1 MGLGQAATIG
11 SEQVFIPAC
20 LAKGATGMAPAG
32 APPTAFVISD
42 DDDNDDDKLASAL
55 AKLAER

>member
-1 MGLGQAATIG
+1 VGLGQPTTIG
-11 SEQVFIPAC
+11 AEQVSIPAC
-20 LAKGATGMAPAG
+20 PAKRATGMAPAG
-32 APPTAFVISD
+32 APPTVFVIGD